1 MPSMTTMIIMMLTT
15 LATMS
20 RKESLLIGSEDESR
34 MRGMRSLF
42 PFQRHPAA
50 VQQGR

>member
-20 RKESLLIGSEDESR
+20 RKESLLTGFGVLWNGTGHEE
-34 MRGMRSLF
+34 RSGISGF
-42 PFQRHPAA
+42 RN
-50 VQQGR
+50 